1 MRISDIKFSR
11 QKQKHSGKSENLKG
25 TAILDDLKCTQE
37 RFFHMCL
44 IIAGCLSKAETLQSI
59 AT

>member
-11 QKQKHSGKSENLKG
+11 QKQNHGGKSENLKK
-25 TAILDDLKCTQE
+25 TAILDDLKCPQE
-37 RFFHMCL
+37 RFFHMCSIVARYL
-44 IIAGCLSKAETLQSI
+44 LRAETIQNI

>member
-11 QKQKHSGKSENLKG
+11 QKQNHSGKSENLKK
-25 TAILDDLKCTQE
+25 TAKLDDLKCP
-37 RFFHMCL
+37 HYS
-44 IIAGCLSKAETLQSI
+44 IIARSLSRAETFQNI

>member
-11 QKQKHSGKSENLKG
+11 QKQNHSGKSENLKK
-25 TAILDDLKCTQE
+25 TAIFDDLKCPQE
-37 RFFHMCL
+37 RFFDMYS
-44 IIAGCLSKAETLQSI
+44 IIARSLSRAENFQNI